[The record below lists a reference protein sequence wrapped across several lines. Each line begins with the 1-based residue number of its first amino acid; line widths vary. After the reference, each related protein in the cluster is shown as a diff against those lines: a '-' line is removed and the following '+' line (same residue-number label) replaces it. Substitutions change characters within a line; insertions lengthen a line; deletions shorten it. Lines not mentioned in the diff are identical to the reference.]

1 MANDAQDD
9 KSDHPGVI
17 APPPLIYLGFL
28 GSGFLL
34 DWAWPVAV
42 HVPGFLR
49 YGMAVALAVVGVVIA
64 LAAFREFRRA
74 KTNIQPHK
82 PTTAIITSGPFSSM
96 RNPLYLALALFYGAI
111 AIAAGNAW
119 ALMLLVPAL
128 LGINYFVIAR
138 EERYLEVKFGDDYLT
153 YKSKVS
159 RWF

>member
-1 MANDAQDD
+1 
-9 KSDHPGVI
+9 
-17 APPPLIYLGFL
+17 
-28 GSGFLL
+28 
-34 DWAWPVAV
+34 
-42 HVPGFLR
+42 
-49 YGMAVALAVVGVVIA
+49 
-64 LAAFREFRRA
+64 
-74 KTNIQPHK
+74 
-82 PTTAIITSGPFSSM
+82 M

-128 LGINYFVIAR
+128 LVINYFVIAR